1 MRILLKYLAPYK
13 WVVLLALLLAAI
25 NQSFSMLDPYF
36 FGTMGLDHLANH
48 PYEYGHFVTLHNQKV
63 WQKTGARTQ
72 SEFILDVVKFLGI
85 LISVAMVSRIAKAF
99 QDYFGQIIVQKFGAT
114 IFTDGLRHSMG
125 LPFTEFEDQRSGETL
140 STLTKVRT
148 DTEKF
153 IISFI
158 NVLFGILV
166 GVIFVSIYS
175 FSLHWSIMPIYVL
188 GMILLS
194 VLTSLLSKKI
204 KRIQKTIVAETNAL
218 AGSTTESLRNIE
230 LVKSLGLQ
238 DQEVSRLNR
247 NTFKI
252 LSLELRKVKS
262 LRALSFIQ
270 GTFVNLLRQCIMF
283 LLLWLVFRG
292 RLTGGEVMTM
302 VFYSFFIFGPL
313 QELGNI
319 ILTYREAEASLIN
332 FDNLMKKQPEL
343 PPAHPVRLGSIQSLT
358 FRNVVFQH
366 KTAQY
371 RAVDN
376 ISFEAGMG
384 ETIAFVGPSGSG
396 KTTLMKL
403 IVGLYRAQQGKILY
417 NGNEEGTINFDDL
430 RRQIGFVTQDTQL
443 FAGTIRENLL
453 FVHPGA
459 SDAELTEALRKASCT
474 NLLARAEKGLDT
486 MIGEGGLKLSGG
498 EKQRLSIARALL
510 RKPALLIFDE
520 ATSSLD
526 SLTEEDITRTIRE
539 VSSQGNQITILIAH
553 RLSTIMH
560 ADRIYVLEK
569 GEVEE
574 VGTHESLLASKGL
587 YYAMWRQQIGERK
600 YAAAPAPAPVAT
612 PVGQR
617 LN

>member
-1 MRILLKYLAPYK
+1 MKILIKYLEPYK
-13 WVVLLALLLAAI
+13 WIVALALLLAAI

-36 FGTMGLDHLANH
+36 FGRVIDVLGTHPHELGYFDHGKIFH
-48 PYEYGHFVTLHNQKV
+48 
-63 WQKTGARTQ
+63 KTGTRTLAQ
-72 SEFILDVVKFLGI
+72 FIWKLMYYLGC
-85 LISVAMVSRIAKAF
+85 LMGVAMVSRIAKAF
-99 QDYFGQIIVQKFGAT
+99 QDYFGNVVVQKFGAT
-114 IFTDGLRHSMG
+114 IFTDGLRHAMG
-125 LPFTEFEDQRSGETL
+125 LPFAEFEDQRSGETL

-188 GMILLS
+188 GMVLLAFLTS
-194 VLTSLLSKKI
+194 VLSRKI
-204 KRIQKTIVAETNAL
+204 KKIQKTIVAETNAL

-238 DQEVSRLNR
+238 EQEVDRLNK

-252 LSLELRKVKS
+252 LGLELRKVKS
-262 LRALSFIQ
+262 IRALSFIQ
-270 GTFVNLLRQCIMF
+270 GTFVNFLRQCIMF
-283 LLLWLVFRG
+283 VLLWLVFRG
-292 RLTGGEVMTM
+292 KLTPGEVLTM

-343 PPAHPVRLGSIQSLT
+343 PPSNPVRLGPIQSLV

-417 NGNEEGTINFDDL
+417 NGHEEGTINFDDL

-459 SDAELTEALRKASCT
+459 TDAELTEALQKASCT

-600 YAAAPAPAPVAT
+600 YAATAAAPMGA
-612 PVGQR
+612 
-617 LN
+617 NS